1 MKGQFF
7 PYQDENVSKSFP
19 YVTVSV
25 IAFNIA
31 VFIWSL
37 SDFENILNTYGF
49 VPAEFS
55 ILTVFTAMFLHGG
68 LDHIFGNMWYLW
80 LYGDNV
86 EDRMGKVKYLAFY
99 LMSGI
104 AASLVHY
111 ITNLG
116 SGIPAVGASGAISG
130 VLGAYLVLFPN
141 VSIKTIGPFYQTYRL
156 PAKMLIGLWF
166 GIQFLFGLQSFA
178 GGTGSGIAF
187 WAHIGGFAFGYLAAK
202 IMFGPG
208 KKRQAVKEA

>member
-19 YVTVSV
+19 YVTVSI

-111 ITNLG
+111 MTNLG
-116 SGIPAVGASGAISG
+116 SVIPAVGASGAISG

-156 PAKMLIGLWF
+156 PARMLIGLWF
-166 GIQFLFGLQSFA
+166 VIQLLLGFQSFA
-178 GGTGSGIAF
+178 GGRGSGIAF

-202 IMFGPG
+202 VMFGSE
-208 KKRQAVKEA
+208 KKATEEA